1 MQFQR
6 LYIDSRDRVSG
17 TAESFEYQL
26 STNVTVGEESI
37 AVLDSV
43 LIPNSWYTV
52 TKDQNDGI
60 YIREESAGFLA
71 TRIAVLGPGYY
82 DVNSLATEIARAL
95 TQDSNVAAP
104 YTCSY
109 SATKGRF
116 EISNAWTGAAEGLYI
131 FTEESA
137 KLLGVSNWGVSV
149 LKGAFRQ
156 IGMVK
161 GETQFVGTSFGTDP
175 LVLNSVPIL
184 QNHTQLFIKGSL
196 GIPGLVQGPRGA
208 QDILRRCV
216 ITAPTLAL
224 NYDAA
229 TTMHDNIRIAP
240 GTYST
245 MRFSLEGYFGDVVD
259 LQGQEWSFSIVMF
272 PRD

>member
-43 LIPNSWYTV
+43 VIPNSWYTV
-52 TKDQNDGI
+52 TKGQNDGI
-60 YIREESAGFLA
+60 YIKEDTAGAGAF
-71 TRIAVLGPGYY
+71 RIAVLGPGYY

-95 TQDSNVAAP
+95 TQDSMMLSP
-104 YTCSY
+104 YACVY
-109 SATKGRF
+109 SATTGRF
-116 EISNAWTGAAEGLYI
+116 EISNPWTGPSEGLYI

-137 KLLGVSNWGVSV
+137 KIIGISNWGVSV

-161 GETQFVGTSFGTDP
+161 GGTQFVGASFGTDP
-175 LVLNSVPIL
+175 LVLSRVPIL

-196 GIPGLVQGPRGA
+196 GIPGLVHGA
-208 QDILRRCV
+208 PGRTGHSEALCHYSTAARVELRRGSN
-216 ITAPTLAL
+216 TL
-224 NYDAA
+224 
-229 TTMHDNIRIAP
+229 R
-240 GTYST
+240 
-245 MRFSLEGYFGDVVD
+245 
-259 LQGQEWSFSIVMF
+259 
-272 PRD
+272 